1 MNTSESD
8 TDTDAGSISTLR
20 KWIIWAAVVG
30 TALWAGY
37 FFIFLIYQSIVG
49 SSTSDNWFIR
59 MVQEHPAATIGVA
72 MSAIT
77 AFCLVAILEISRG
90 PIEFEAL
97 GFKFRGASGPVILW
111 VFCFLVMIFGVW
123 LLWDKSSA
131 VVGHGQRSEAT
142 VSIATRYAPDK
153 ALKHMRIAHPYSFR
167 SSARPVEPG
176 RRRSSSG

>member
-1 MNTSESD
+1 VSEPDSD
-8 TDTDAGSISTLR
+8 TTGISTLR

-49 SSTSDNWFIR
+49 SNISDNWFIR

-72 MSAIT
+72 MSAVT

-97 GFKFRGASGPVILW
+97 GFKFRGASGPVVLW
-111 VFCFLVMIFGVW
+111 VLCFLVMIFGVW
-123 LLWDKSSA
+123 LLWDKSSGVIGKKPNLETSASFA
-131 VVGHGQRSEAT
+131 VQFAP
-142 VSIATRYAPDK
+142 TR
-153 ALKHMRIAHPYSFR
+153 ALQPTACRC
-167 SSARPVEPG
+167 G
-176 RRRSSSG
+176 TRRS

>member
-1 MNTSESD
+1 MSESNAD
-8 TDTDAGSISTLR
+8 TAGISILR
-20 KWIIWAAVVG
+20 RWITWAAVVG

-49 SSTSDNWFIR
+49 STTSDNWFIG

-90 PIEFEAL
+90 AIEFEAL
-97 GFKFRGASGPVILW
+97 SFKFRGASGPVILW

-123 LLWDKSSA
+123 LLWDKSSTVIGNRQNFESTGRIDVQLGPNTRPA
-131 VVGHGQRSEAT
+131 ADGQPASRLIRS
-142 VSIATRYAPDK
+142 
-153 ALKHMRIAHPYSFR
+153 
-167 SSARPVEPG
+167 
-176 RRRSSSG
+176 